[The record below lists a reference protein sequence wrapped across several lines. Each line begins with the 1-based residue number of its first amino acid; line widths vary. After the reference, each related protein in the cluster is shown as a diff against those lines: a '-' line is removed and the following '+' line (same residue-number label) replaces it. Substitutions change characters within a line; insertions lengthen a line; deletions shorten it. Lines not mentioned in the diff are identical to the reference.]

1 MIVYQLVEAQ
11 ADYHRRSLAALEG
24 VLPTIQAQN
33 GKGNL
38 NESKPVNNF
47 LDKIQNINVLPLQE

>member
-1 MIVYQLVEAQ
+1 MYQLVEAQ

-24 VLPTIQAQN
+24 ILPTIQAQN

-47 LDKIQNINVLPLQE
+47 LYKIQNMNVFSLQE